1 MSFPGTQ
8 TGGARLVRPLL
19 RESGVAWK
27 RRAVQKGLA
36 VREKARKFGK
46 GPPLGRRG
54 AVQNVTRLA
63 SNRRCRATWL
73 RVVP

>member
-1 MSFPGTQ
+1 MSFLGTP
-8 TGGARLVRPLL
+8 TAGARSVRPLL

-46 GPPLGRRG
+46 DPPFGRR
-54 AVQNVTRLA
+54 
-63 SNRRCRATWL
+63 RRSFRM
-73 RVVP
+73 